1 MMKNYTVQIQA
12 IEYYTIEVQ
21 AENEEQAEE
30 HAWRMFPHHSPLYG
44 ENNVTEITCEEKE
57 DE

>member
-1 MMKNYTVQIQA
+1 MKNYTVQIQA